1 MYGNVKTHKIGNL
14 TRVITSGCY
23 TAIEKIFAENVLYDI
38 VSKLPS
44 RIKNTNH
51 MWDITDNLNSLYLSI
66 NSTLVRFN
74 ITNVFRNI
82 NNYLGLS
89 SVKIFRFM

>member
-1 MYGNVKTHKIGNL
+1 MHGHAKTHKIGNL
-14 TRVITSGCY
+14 TRVITSGCN

-51 MWDITDNLNSLYLSI
+51 MLDIIDNLNSLYLPLNSI
-66 NSTLVRFN
+66 LVRFD

-82 NNYLGLS
+82 DNYLGLS

>member
-14 TRVITSGCY
+14 TRVITSGCN

-51 MWDITDNLNSLYLSI
+51 MLDIIDNLNSLYLPLNSI
-66 NSTLVRFN
+66 LVRFD

-82 NNYLGLS
+82 DNYLGLS
-89 SVKIFRFM
+89 SVKIFRYI